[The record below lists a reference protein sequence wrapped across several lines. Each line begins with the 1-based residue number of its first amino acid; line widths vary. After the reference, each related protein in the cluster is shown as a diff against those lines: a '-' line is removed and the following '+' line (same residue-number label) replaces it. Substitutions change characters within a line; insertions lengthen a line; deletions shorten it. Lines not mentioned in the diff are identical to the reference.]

1 MYQLRFNMKHIL
13 FIALFLTIN
22 YSFAQFKVPKI
33 KLPSTGTS
41 GTGLSESDIAN
52 GLKEA
57 LTIGAQK
64 ASDQLHQ
71 TDGFNANSLVRI
83 PFPEDAKKVAVELRK
98 LGYGKKVDEF
108 ELSLNRSAEEAA
120 KEAAPIFV
128 NAIKQMSITDAKNI
142 LTGPDTAATAYLRK
156 STYSPLYNAFSP
168 HINTALKNNYAAS
181 KWTEITTIYNK
192 IPLVKKVDTD
202 LIRYTTGKALKG
214 VFTLVAEQEAK
225 IRKDPAAQVTD
236 LLKKV
241 FGK

>member
-1 MYQLRFNMKHIL
+1 MKKVL
-13 FIALFLTIN
+13 FIAFLFTLNNT
-22 YSFAQFKVPKI
+22 FAQLKIPKI
-33 KLPSTGTS
+33 KLPTS
-41 GTGLSESDIAN
+41 GSTATGLSETDIAN

-64 ASDQLHQ
+64 ASEQLHM
-71 TDGFNANSLVRI
+71 TDGFNLNSLVRI
-83 PFPEDAKKVAVELRK
+83 PFPEDAKKVATELRK

-128 NAIKQMSITDAKNI
+128 SAIKGMTITDAKNI
-142 LTGPDTAATAYLRK
+142 LTGADTAATGYLRK
-156 STYSPLYNAFSP
+156 TTYSPLYSAFSP
-168 HINTALKNNYAAS
+168 HITTALNNNYAAS

-202 LIRYTTGKALKG
+202 LVRYTTGKALKG
-214 VFTLVAEQEAK
+214 VFTLVAQEELK

-241 FGK
+241 FGGLYK